1 MSENVKKLCL
11 YCADCVKSSNRAFN
25 NLKSNKDN
33 KIIYTNDNEFA
44 ADDKKIIDMMTIAA
58 LNKSTM
64 GIYRGSLFL
73 EGEKGRNN
81 YYSPLLYTP
90 VELIREGEKIIL
102 QYDNDNICINI
113 GLISSLLEND
123 SDIVEN
129 VINQLMEIDEPAS
142 VDFESILRGLINLD
156 GFEIKKENALF
167 LAKTPENVAGL
178 INELKKIN
186 EYYCNIS

>member
-33 KIIYTNDNEFA
+33 KIIYTDDNEFK
-44 ADDKKIIDMMTIAA
+44 ADNKAIIDIMTLAA

-64 GIYRGSLFL
+64 SIYKGFLFL
-73 EGEKGRNN
+73 EGEKGRNKF
-81 YYSPLLYTP
+81 YSPLLYTP
-90 VELIREGEKIIL
+90 AELIREGEKIIL
-102 QYDNDNICINI
+102 QYDDICINI

-129 VINQLMEIDEPAS
+129 VINQLMEIEEPAC

-156 GFEIKKENALF
+156 GFEIKKENAIF
-167 LAKTPENVAGL
+167 LSKTAENVAGL
-178 INELKKIN
+178 INELKKIS

>member
-11 YCADCVKSSNRAFN
+11 YCANCVKSSNRAFN

-33 KIIYTNDNEFA
+33 KIIYTDSSEFK
-44 ADDKKIIDMMTIAA
+44 ADDKAIIDMMTLAA

-64 GIYRGSLFL
+64 GIYKGFLFL
-73 EGEKGRNN
+73 EGEKGRNKF
-81 YYSPLLYTP
+81 YSPLLYAP

-113 GLISSLLEND
+113 SLISSLLEND

-129 VINQLMEIDEPAS
+129 VINQLMEIEEPSS

-156 GFEIKKENALF
+156 GFEIKKENAIF
-167 LAKTPENVAGL
+167 LSKTAENVAGL
-178 INELKKIN
+178 INELKKIS
-186 EYYCNIS
+186 EIYC

>member
-33 KIIYTNDNEFA
+33 KIIYTDSSEFA
-44 ADDKKIIDMMTIAA
+44 ADDKAIIDMMTLAA

-64 GIYRGSLFL
+64 GIYKGSLFL
-73 EGEKGRNN
+73 EGEKGRNK
-81 YYSPLLYTP
+81 YYSPLLYAP
-90 VELIREGEKIIL
+90 AELVREGDKIIL

-129 VINQLMEIDEPAS
+129 VINQLMEIEEPAC

-156 GFEIKKENALF
+156 GFEIKKENAIF
-167 LAKTPENVAGL
+167 LSKTAENVAGL
-178 INELKKIN
+178 INELKR
-186 EYYCNIS
+186 ISEVYS